1 MKKRVV
7 IIIAVLLVLIG
18 SYFALVNLGTDKNE
32 DRGLQ
37 SDTIS
42 IFKTEKDNISAMTI
56 STPDY
61 EYTFYK
67 YKDEEE
73 KEKWKVAGMEEIR
86 LDNIKV
92 DNLAY
97 DFASIN
103 ASTVIDDASDLAS
116 YGFDAPSGYP
126 SVKLADGTIKRFIVG
141 SKTPTGSG
149 YYFKTEDDPTV
160 YTVYSSKAEDFIAP
174 LEKYRD
180 KTLASIEATEL
191 VEIKIKRS
199 DADILIRQKTE
210 EESKSDS
217 GLNSWKMI
225 SPYER
230 DVSGYNLE
238 EIILKKITGFT
249 VSKFIDDNP
258 GSYAKYGLDLPK
270 YVISFKQKD
279 KEPVTF
285 YLGNVIDDDNEVYVK
300 LEKEKAVYTMALS
313 AFGFRDMDPMQL
325 IDTLVYIQMIDNVDS
340 ITLNASGKSYV
351 LKITREGENVSY
363 FINDKPAP
371 EDGFKKVYQELI
383 GLTIR
388 GTVTE
393 DVSAE
398 PLFTAEFKF
407 NNGRANDIIEGI
419 PYKDRYAAIKVNG
432 AGKYYVMKEQVLNM
446 IEKVDK
452 FSENPEKQ

>member
-1 MKKRVV
+1 
-7 IIIAVLLVLIG
+7 
-18 SYFALVNLGTDKNE
+18 
-32 DRGLQ
+32 
-37 SDTIS
+37 
-42 IFKTEKDNISAMTI
+42 
-56 STPDY
+56 
-61 EYTFYK
+61 
-67 YKDEEE
+67 
-73 KEKWKVAGMEEIR
+73 
-86 LDNIKV
+86 
-92 DNLAY
+92 
-97 DFASIN
+97 
-103 ASTVIDDASDLAS
+103 
-116 YGFDAPSGYP
+116 
-126 SVKLADGTIKRFIVG
+126 
-141 SKTPTGSG
+141 
-149 YYFKTEDDPTV
+149 
-160 YTVYSSKAEDFIAP
+160 
-174 LEKYRD
+174 
-180 KTLASIEATEL
+180 
-191 VEIKIKRS
+191 
-199 DADILIRQKTE
+199 
-210 EESKSDS
+210 
-217 GLNSWKMI
+217 
-225 SPYER
+225 
-230 DVSGYNLE
+230 
-238 EIILKKITGFT
+238 
-249 VSKFIDDNP
+249 
-258 GSYAKYGLDLPK
+258 
-270 YVISFKQKD
+270 
-279 KEPVTF
+279 
-285 YLGNVIDDDNEVYVK
+285 
-300 LEKEKAVYTMALS
+300 MALS